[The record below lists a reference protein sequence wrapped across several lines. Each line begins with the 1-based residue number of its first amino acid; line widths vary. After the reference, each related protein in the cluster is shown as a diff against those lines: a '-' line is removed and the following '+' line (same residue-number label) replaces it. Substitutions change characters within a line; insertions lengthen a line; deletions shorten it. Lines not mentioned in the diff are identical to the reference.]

1 MKSIL
6 IIPAYNEARILPNLI
21 AEIQEKLPGVDYVI
35 VNDGSKDGTEK
46 LCRENGFNAIHLIAN
61 LGIGG
66 AVQAG
71 YKYAREN
78 EYDIAIQ
85 LDGDGQHD
93 PASVPELIKPIL
105 EGRADFVVGSRFI
118 EKKGFQ
124 TTFLRRFGIVWLNGV
139 LKLLTHKTVTDA
151 TSGLRAVNAD
161 IIRLFASN
169 YPYDY
174 PEPETICEVVRRKFR
189 VAEIPVVMRHRT
201 TGKSSIR
208 PIRSGY
214 YLIKV
219 TLAIIVTNIKRV

>member
-6 IIPAYNEARILPNLI
+6 IIPAYNEARILPTLI
-21 AEIQEKLPGVDYVI
+21 AEIHEKLPDFDYVI
-35 VNDGSKDGTEK
+35 VNDGSKDGTQK
-46 LCRENGFNAIHLIAN
+46 LCRENGFNAIHLVAN

-78 EYDIAIQ
+78 DYDIAIQ

-93 PASVPELIKPIL
+93 PASVPALIQPIL
-105 EGRADFVVGSRFI
+105 DGRADFVIGSRFI

-124 TTFLRRFGIVWLNGV
+124 TSFLRRFGIVWLNSV
-139 LKLLTHKTVTDA
+139 LKLLTKKTVTDA
-151 TSGLRAVNAD
+151 TSGLRAANAE
-161 IIRLFASN
+161 IIRLFADN

-189 VAEIPVVMRHRT
+189 VEEIPVVMRNRT

-214 YLIKV
+214 YLVKV
-219 TLAIIVTNIKRV
+219 TLAIIVTNIKRI